1 MSSYKLYKQERKLK
15 EMPGMEKPVRHFYLT
30 DTPKQQKEFEAD
42 LKRYNDHVADL
53 KEYDINP
60 DDWVNFDDDLPV
72 QQHEIEVEVKT
83 AHPAILKPS
92 AKESQG
98 AEKKHEVA
106 IQAAKKIGI
115 LSGPPLACFCDGYD
129 AAFKE
134 GDQEK
139 FILALKKD
147 ITDLYEEQFKDRQE
161 IERLKEE
168 LNRMTRLY
176 NELNHLTS
184 GY

>member
-1 MSSYKLYKQERKLK
+1 
-15 EMPGMEKPVRHFYLT
+15 MEK
-30 DTPKQQKEFEAD
+30 K
-42 LKRYNDHVADL
+42 
-53 KEYDINP
+53 DIFNAWALIRRIDQSIP
-60 DDWVNFDDDLPV
+60 DDVLDFMKDSAIAALP
-72 QQHEIEVEVKT
+72 
-83 AHPAILKPS
+83 AKPS

-176 NELNHLTS
+176 HELNHLTS